1 VCSTDVC
8 SEIHSFLLLILIP
21 SSSVEPRFLAL
32 SARVTFL
39 YCTYGIPP
47 LTSQGEM
54 KYQILAKSEIG
65 RHARCDIRETMI
77 AGFTCIILALLST
90 TACAFPAEIVTSLPA
105 TKRSCAIHTFQY
117 WRSPPRALSSLKLS
131 HSGSPEDEADSDDD
145 DDGSNSKGNRSER
158 RRSGRKDGRSRSSPT
173 AGRGFGMVNQ
183 RRGGGNSTTG
193 SSTATVVDAPDE
205 TKETQ
210 QQMEKMAKRMTQ
222 LESLVAKQSVEIRK
236 LKDECRTL
244 QEVAVTFHHVIEL
257 LRAAGLQTDKLPSS
271 TGKQSIA
278 AGETTTNFDHVDQ
291 NEGVQSDDEDDDEVD
306 DDEAEMD
313 EDEEDILDDDE
324 NINDDAKIIYEYFD
338 DAEIFGEVPS
348 SVTDAADH
356 AGAAILAGVLGGK
369 QRMLVD
375 VRDSELS
382 GDPDTLVQFI
392 ELAILPVAAGLEGLL
407 SSRNRVK
414 LVFPTV
420 SQLLQ
425 YRKKMA
431 LSAPEVVALSTLGF
445 DPVEDQDNIVVILA
459 PSPDDE
465 EGLRAMNELLE
476 PPEWKKDQW
485 ISQPV
490 VVLNHH
496 MVPISGPAA
505 SFEVMYHLR
514 LLSVQY
520 MSGDRAAS
528 LFSPF
533 EEESQITDD
542 AGTNVTATEKRELVD
557 TLLEEAMRHAH
568 QPGAGVHHGITRAM
582 VIRSYPK

>member
-1 VCSTDVC
+1 
-8 SEIHSFLLLILIP
+8 
-21 SSSVEPRFLAL
+21 
-32 SARVTFL
+32 
-39 YCTYGIPP
+39 
-47 LTSQGEM
+47 
-54 KYQILAKSEIG
+54 
-65 RHARCDIRETMI
+65 MI
-77 AGFTCIILALLST
+77 AGFACIVALLST
-90 TACAFPAEIVTSLPA
+90 TACAFPAEIVTLLPA
-105 TKRSCAIHTFQY
+105 RACAIQAFSY
-117 WRSPPRALSSLKLS
+117 RCSPPRALISLELS
-131 HSGSPEDEADSDDD
+131 RSPGEDADSDD

-158 RRSGRKDGRSRSSPT
+158 RRSGRKDGRSRASPT

-205 TKETQ
+205 TKETL
-210 QQMEKMAKRMTQ
+210 QQMEEMSKRMTQ
-222 LESLVAKQSVEIRK
+222 LESIVAKQSVEIRK
-236 LKDECRTL
+236 LKQECRTM
-244 QEVAVTFHHVIEL
+244 QEAAEAFHQVIEL
-257 LRAAGLQTDKLPSS
+257 LRASGLQTDQLPSR
-271 TGKQSIA
+271 TGKPAFDSD
-278 AGETTTNFDHVDQ
+278 ETTTTLDSLGQ
-291 NEGVQSDDEDDDEVD
+291 DDV
-306 DDEAEMD
+306 AQC
-313 EDEEDILDDDE
+313 EDEEDDADDDDDDDDDDDVDMDMDLDDTE
-324 NINDDAKIIYEYFD
+324 TSDDAKIIYEYFD
-338 DAEIFGEVPS
+338 DAEIFGEAPS
-348 SVTDAADH
+348 SVTDAADN

-465 EGLRAMNELLE
+465 EGLKAMNELLE

-505 SFEVMYHLR
+505 NFEVMYHLR

-520 MSGDRAAS
+520 MSSARTDP
-528 LFSPF
+528 LVSPF
-533 EEESQITDD
+533 EEESRSTDD
-542 AGTNVTATEKRELVD
+542 VEMNVTAVDKRELVD

-568 QPGAGVHHGITRAM
+568 QAGVHHGVTRAM